1 MSEGWEFFETPEA
14 SKDEPQAKQEIDI
27 LIART
32 FATAEGARVLAW
44 LREVTIESPAWVPGQ
59 EASFGFAR
67 EGQNSI
73 VREIERRIARAKT

>member
-1 MSEGWEFFETPEA
+1 MEGWDFFEARPDDPA
-14 SKDEPQAKQEIDI
+14 KPAAKQDIDI

-32 FATAEGARVLAW
+32 FSTEEGRQVLAW
-44 LREVTIESPAWVPGQ
+44 LRERTIETPAWVPGQ

-73 VREIERRIARAKT
+73 VREIERRMERGKQ